1 MEIMEAPMTSR
12 NRRERRGAAR
22 RIRWILLILVTFII
36 AYSLIRVKMAR
47 QYMETQIERL
57 EREGKG
63 SYVIQGSEFLALSG
77 YTGPAIT
84 IRAIALESSSFPGG
98 DRFRHIEID
107 YPWIPFLF
115 RPSHR
120 I

>member
-1 MEIMEAPMTSR
+1 MDYTETGKLRMT
-12 NRRERRGAAR
+12 RRAAAR
-22 RIRWILLILVTFII
+22 RTRWILLIFTTAILTYAV
-36 AYSLIRVKMAR
+36 IRVKVAR

-57 EREGKG
+57 ERDGKG
-63 SYVIQGSEFLALSG
+63 IYMVQGYEFFKYSS

-84 IRAIALESSSFPGG
+84 VRARAPESHRFPDG
-98 DRFRHIEID
+98 DEFHYIEID

-115 RPSHR
+115 RPTHR

>member
-1 MEIMEAPMTSR
+1 MEAPMPSR
-12 NRRERRGAAR
+12 HRRERRGAAR
-22 RIRWILLILVTFII
+22 RSRWILLFLATVMIT
-36 AYSLIRVKMAR
+36 YSFIRVKMAR

-63 SYVIQGSEFLALSG
+63 SYVIQGSKFLAFSD

-84 IRAIALESSSFPGG
+84 IRAIAPKSTTLPGG
-98 DRFRHIEID
+98 DRFHHIEID